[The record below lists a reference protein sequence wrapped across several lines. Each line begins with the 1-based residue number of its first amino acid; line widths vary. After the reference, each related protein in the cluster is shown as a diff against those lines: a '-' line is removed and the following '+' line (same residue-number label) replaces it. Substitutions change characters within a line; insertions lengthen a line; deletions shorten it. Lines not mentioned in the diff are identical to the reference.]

1 MEIDDKI
8 TDSVEKQ
15 VEEALYSA
23 SVIPHNLSV
32 HLQLKLLDQV
42 HLFGQSLQVHLLRQT
57 LQVRIL
63 LRLSLHLHQHH
74 LNLNLVFLIL
84 CPFCSTVDASLGMV
98 NHAFEFLIQRLCLV

>member
-1 MEIDDKI
+1 MTKSLILLKN
-8 TDSVEKQ
+8 KYKK
-15 VEEALYSA
+15 LYSA

-32 HLQLKLLDQV
+32 HLQLKLLVQV
-42 HLFGQSLQVHLLRQT
+42 HLFGQS

-98 NHAFEFLIQRLCLV
+98 NHALESLIQRLCLV